1 MLRTLLNICQEYRW
15 ALAIFLAAGISQTF
29 IGLYAISYFQR
40 LIDGLTR
47 ARQFGDVSGV
57 LWGYVTLIL
66 ANHALIYLGGYP
78 YSLLN
83 NGAYQWAKLRA
94 MKKVA
99 RIDYLAYQNLG
110 TGQLVQIIENGAN
123 ATRSI
128 LNNFYLSLLRGTLP
142 AVIISFAFI
151 NYYDPTLLVIILG
164 VYVVLFFASYYLMN
178 YLRRAV
184 DRMLANQENFSKFS
198 TRGFMELVVFRI
210 NGRFQKEFERV
221 KSLSDE
227 YVRSRAKIYLV
238 QELFF
243 TGFAA
248 LVFGLEIVVVVR
260 QANLILAGASTVGAL
275 VALVAFIKT
284 VCSPI
289 SDFSYAYA
297 TYKLDTVAFNRFGEF
312 LSLPEDAG
320 LDTGERIHV
329 DQGHIEF
336 RNVAFSFQNKPVLS
350 NLSLTLEGVKTTAL
364 VGTSGGGKSTIV
376 RLLLQLLKPEAGQVL
391 VDGQDLARVNLESFY
406 RQVAYIPQ
414 DPPIFDGSLRENLT
428 FNEHVNDSFIQEV
441 LEKVGLDAL
450 ISQLPA
456 GLETMVGERGIK
468 LSGGERQ
475 RLAFGRVFI
484 QDPKIVVMDEPT
496 SALDSVTES
505 FVTQNMTHLFKGKT
519 VIIIAHR
526 LQSVKDADQIFVLEN
541 GQVIQ
546 QGSFETLVIAEGKF
560 QQLWETQTRRSGK
573 QPTWQE
579 NPT

>member
-1 MLRTLLNICQEYRW
+1 M
-15 ALAIFLAAGISQTF
+15 AFFLVTGISQTF

-40 LIDGLTR
+40 LVDGLAS
-47 ARQFGDVSGV
+47 ARQFEEVSGV
-57 LWGYVTLIL
+57 LFGYIALTL
-66 ANHALIYLGGYP
+66 ANHTLIYLGGYP
-78 YSLLN
+78 SSLLN
-83 NGAYQWAKLRA
+83 NGAYQWAKLSA
-94 MKKVA
+94 MKKIA

-123 ATRSI
+123 ATKSI
-128 LNNFYLSLLRGTLP
+128 LNNFYLSLIRGMLP
-142 AVIISFAFI
+142 SVIISFAFI
-151 NYYDPTLLVIILG
+151 NYYDPALLVIILG
-164 VYVVLFFASYYLMN
+164 AYAVLFFASYYLMN

-184 DRMLANQENFSKFS
+184 DQMLANQEDFSKFS

-248 LVFGLEIVVVVR
+248 LVFGLEIVVVLR
-260 QANLILAGASTVGAL
+260 QTNLILAGASTVGTL

-289 SDFSYAYA
+289 SEFSYAYA
-297 TYKLDTVAFNRFGEF
+297 TYKLDTVAFNRFGKF

-320 LDTGERIHV
+320 LDQGDGICL

-336 RNVAFSFQNKPVLS
+336 RNVAFSFQNKPVLLD
-350 NLSLTLEGVKTTAL
+350 LSLNIEGGKTTAL

-391 VDGQDLARVNLESFY
+391 VDKQDLARINLESFY

-428 FNEHVNDSFIQEV
+428 FNERVNGLYIQEV
-441 LEKVGLDAL
+441 IEKVGLNDL

-456 GLETMVGERGIK
+456 GLETIVGERGIK

-484 QDPKIVVMDEPT
+484 QDPKIVIMDEPT

-526 LQSVKDADQIFVLEN
+526 LQTVKDADQILVLEN
-541 GQVIQ
+541 GHVIQ
-546 QGSFETLVIAEGKF
+546 QGSFETLVAAEGKF
-560 QQLWETQTRRSGK
+560 QQLWETQTAIRSGSEP
-573 QPTWQE
+573 QRQG
-579 NPT
+579 NSA